1 MSNIDEKIS
10 ALFDGELSNEE
21 ADEVLEILQSNK
33 NLQAK
38 LSKYALISSAFA
50 QDSNNLHSISSKQ
63 NRFKYDFWFSNIVTA
78 AATVLIT
85 FFAVNQFDFNR
96 MGEDLSAKNQIN
108 IAINSKEARD
118 IVNKTDEDLIDH
130 VMHVI
135 NNPEVD
141 EVTPKNIDLRN
152 VGYQK
157 LRPNSRQFNRGNKSF
172 ILRVEKKNL
181 GIKNIKNWRYG
192 NKMIYVVP
200 LSDGRVV
207 TLYGN
212 IDANSAIEIANSI
225 Q

>member
-21 ADEVLEILQSNK
+21 ADEVLEILDSNK

-50 QDSNNLHSISSKQ
+50 QDSNNLQAISSKQ
-63 NRFKYDFWFSNIVTA
+63 NSFKYDFWFSNIVTA

-118 IVNKTDEDLIDH
+118 IVNKTEEDLIDH

-157 LRPNSRQFNRGNKSF
+157 LNPIVDNLIEVIKVLFF
-172 ILRVEKKNL
+172 VLKKR
-181 GIKNIKNWRYG
+181 I
-192 NKMIYVVP
+192 
-200 LSDGRVV
+200 
-207 TLYGN
+207 
-212 IDANSAIEIANSI
+212 
-225 Q
+225 

>member
-1 MSNIDEKIS
+1 
-10 ALFDGELSNEE
+10 
-21 ADEVLEILQSNK
+21 
-33 NLQAK
+33 
-38 LSKYALISSAFA
+38 
-50 QDSNNLHSISSKQ
+50 
-63 NRFKYDFWFSNIVTA
+63 
-78 AATVLIT
+78 
-85 FFAVNQFDFNR
+85 

-118 IVNKTDEDLIDH
+118 IVNKTEEDLIDH

-157 LRPNSRQFNRGNKSF
+157 LNPNSRQFNRGNKSF

-192 NKMIYVVP
+192 DKMIYVVP

-225 Q
+225 K